1 VLESLQLDQL
11 EALLH
16 SFKTGEALRVIP
28 NHVRNAV
35 NLVDDLYLVTDG
47 EITQSWEVGA
57 LCHNT

>member
-1 VLESLQLDQL
+1 MLGSRQLDQL
-11 EALLH
+11 QPLLP

>member
-1 VLESLQLDQL
+1 MLGSHQLDQL
-11 EALLH
+11 QPLLP

-47 EITQSWEVGA
+47 EITQSWEVA
-57 LCHNT
+57 ARCHNT